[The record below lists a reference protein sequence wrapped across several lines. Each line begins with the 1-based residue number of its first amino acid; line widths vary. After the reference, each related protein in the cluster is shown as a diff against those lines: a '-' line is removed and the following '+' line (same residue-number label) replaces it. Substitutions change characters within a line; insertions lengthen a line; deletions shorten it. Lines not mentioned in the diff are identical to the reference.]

1 MQPSTRKEEKSQLAG
16 VSPLRAAL
24 GVASSRIFGR
34 HKPLFVNI
42 EPTHRCNLSCTYCD
56 KHEGPQM
63 STEDGVRLLHQLAE
77 MGAVSV
83 CFDGGEPLVHPG
95 IGELVGTGR
104 RLGLAISISTNGIL
118 IPRRIDKIAQANVV
132 KISID
137 GPEEI
142 HDRGRGAGNFR
153 RALAGARLAKE
164 RGIWVALRMTLAEHN
179 VRAHRAVLRTAE
191 ELGVQALFQ
200 PAIGSL
206 FDASKHEAAHS
217 PHVQA
222 YRETIDDL
230 IALKKRGAPI
240 ANEFVALR
248 HLRRWPEPNP
258 VPFCGGG
265 RVMAAIGPEGGIYPC
280 GRVGRGQPAPNA
292 IAEGVEAAFE
302 DVLRPTDC
310 ASCWCTLTLSNC
322 YAYNFDP
329 RLLEGRLL
337 GSFVSTDWD
346 ALGAVEEEPAPEID
360 ASGLVQIRKKPS
372 ADGSS
377 PD

>member
-1 MQPSTRKEEKSQLAG
+1 MYSTHNNQNQLSG
-16 VSPLRAAL
+16 IDPVRTAL
-24 GVASSRIFGR
+24 GMLSSRILGR

-42 EPTHRCNLSCTYCD
+42 EPTHVCNLSCTFCD

-63 STEDGVRLLHQLAE
+63 STEDGVRLLHELAA
-77 MGAVSV
+77 MGTVSV
-83 CFDGGEPLVHPG
+83 CFDGGEPLAHPG
-95 IGELVGTGR
+95 IGELVQTGR

-118 IPRRIDKIAQANVV
+118 IPRRIDRIAEANVV

-142 HDRGRGAGNFR
+142 HDRGRGSGNFR
-153 RALAGARLAKE
+153 RALEGARVAQA

-179 VRAHRAVLRTAE
+179 VRAHRAVLRIAE

-206 FDASKHEAAHS
+206 FDASKHQASHS
-217 PHVQA
+217 PHVTA

-230 IALKKRGAPI
+230 IELKKRGAPV
-240 ANEFVALR
+240 ANELVALR
-248 HLRRWPEPNP
+248 HLRKWPEPNP

-292 IAEGVEAAFE
+292 IDAGVARAFE

-322 YAYNFDP
+322 YAYRLDP

-337 GSFVSTDWD
+337 SPFLSTDWD
-346 ALGAVEEEPAPEID
+346 ATLAAEADPKAETD
-360 ASGLVQIRKKPS
+360 AAGLVQLRRKRPS
-372 ADGSS
+372 GETV
-377 PD
+377 P